1 MTRPEEVQV
10 RAGGLSFRGVA
21 WPGGAPPVLLF
32 HATSYCADVWIPVW
46 EAARAAGAAD
56 LHAVAFDQRGH
67 GGSSAPSA
75 PEAYAWTRLVDDV
88 LALTETLDQS
98 RAGVVLVGHSSGA
111 SACLAAACRRP
122 ERVRG
127 VALVE
132 PVLFDPPRGPDA
144 DSFAG
149 SRYLAGRAR
158 TRRASFASRSEA
170 RRRLTAVAPTAGF
183 PPAVLEAY
191 LAGGFAAADGRVA
204 LRCRPEVEAWAYE
217 GAAALDLWPLLAKL
231 QAPLRLLLAEH
242 SAVPAPLLARLVER
256 VPALAI
262 ERIEGATHFA
272 ALERPEPVGRAL
284 GAFLA
289 ELR

>member
-1 MTRPEEVQV
+1 MTRPEQVQV

-21 WPGGAPPVLLF
+21 WPGGAPPVLLC

-46 EAARAAGAAD
+46 EAACAEGAAEQRA
-56 LHAVAFDQRGH
+56 LAFDQRGH
-67 GGSSAPSA
+67 GGSDAPSA

-88 LALTETLDQS
+88 LALAETLDPS
-98 RAGVVLVGHSSGA
+98 GAGVVLVGHWSGA
-111 SACLAAACRRP
+111 SACLGAACRRP

-127 VALVE
+127 LALVE
-132 PVLFDPPRGPDA
+132 PVLFDPPQGPDA

-149 SRYLAGRAR
+149 SRFLAGRAR
-158 TRRASFASRSEA
+158 KRRASFASLGEA
-170 RRRLTAVAPTAGF
+170 RGRLTALAPTAGYA
-183 PPAVLEAY
+183 PAVLEAY
-191 LAGGFAAADGRVA
+191 LAGGFAADGGRLA

-217 GAAALDLWPLLAKL
+217 GAAALDLWPALAKL

-256 VPALAI
+256 VPALEI